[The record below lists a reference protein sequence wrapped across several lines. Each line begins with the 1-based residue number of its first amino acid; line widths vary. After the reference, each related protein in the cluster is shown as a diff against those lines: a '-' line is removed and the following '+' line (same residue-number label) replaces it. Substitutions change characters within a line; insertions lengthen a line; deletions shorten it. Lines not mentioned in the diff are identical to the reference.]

1 MMIINYLS
9 RVTLTIMSEQVSF
22 AFHLA
27 LLFFFLVTRRQEGV
41 YVTMADVNSVV
52 VIQKETSHV
61 CVKFFVLNFSKVD
74 ELSSLGEIVQEGA
87 DFLY

>member
-9 RVTLTIMSEQVSF
+9 RVTLTIMGEQVSF
-22 AFHLA
+22 AFHLT
-27 LLFFFLVTRRQEGV
+27 LLFFLITRRQEGV

-61 CVKFFVLNFSKVD
+61 CVKFVVLNFSKVD
-74 ELSSLGEIVQEGA
+74 ELTSLGEIVQEGA